1 MILMIFY
8 VQKALDMND
17 MIMFV
22 GSVFNDKKKCYR
34 QVFLDELL
42 HTFA

>member
-1 MILMIFY
+1 MIFY

-34 QVFLDELL
+34 QVFCIHL
-42 HTFA
+42 HNNKQKM